1 MGYAIVGAVDINDHI
16 LHDLSHAHVFTA
28 ILHTFLNL
36 GSCFLKKKNSN
47 SEDSICFSWKFT
59 CVSTSPKAS
68 AQEWQTPHAVN
79 VKFD

>member
-47 SEDSICFSWKFT
+47 SEDSICFS
-59 CVSTSPKAS
+59 
-68 AQEWQTPHAVN
+68 
-79 VKFD
+79 